1 MHCHQGT
8 IERIHPHKV
17 DVKIVSASACAAC
30 HAKGACS
37 MGDFKEKI
45 IEVPIPDSSGYQVG
59 ETVVLEMSVKT
70 GFKAVFFAYFLP
82 FLLLFSTFV
91 TLYILN
97 IHEAVAALASLSVTI
112 LYYLILSRYKKYMEK
127 QIVFSIQPKT

>member
-8 IERIHPHKV
+8 IERIYPHKI
-17 DVKIVSASACAAC
+17 DVKIVSASACTAC

-37 MGDFKEKI
+37 MSEMKEKI
-45 IEVPIPDSSGYQVG
+45 IEVSVPDSSGYQVG
-59 ETVVLEMSVKT
+59 ESVVLEMSVKT

-82 FLLLFSTFV
+82 FLLLFSTFL
-91 TLYILN
+91 TLSVLN
-97 IHEAVAALASLSVTI
+97 VHEVVSALVSLLVTI

>member
-8 IERIHPHKV
+8 IEHIHPHKI

-30 HAKGACS
+30 HAKSACS
-37 MGDFKEKI
+37 MGDLREKI
-45 IEVPIPDSSGYQVG
+45 IEVSVSDSSGYQVG

-97 IHEAVAALASLSVTI
+97 IHEVVVALGALSVTI
-112 LYYLILSRYKKYMEK
+112 LYYFILSRYKKYLEK